1 MNYCWK
7 SLLRIIGFTKRK
19 RDPVPDMFC
28 EIHPVV
34 LYDQNRSNFSGNILL
49 GYDRCLELVTI
60 PALFLFCWDVRLFR
74 KWLCF
79 VLNWIQVGSSVAFF
93 LFMWYLFME
102 SLRFNKY
109 ELLFLV
115 FSPSSG
121 SFIRTHALY
130 VSFYDVAKQQ
140 LLEMALW
147 AAPPLIHTSHQT
159 TTLPFIPP
167 SLPLLSSHSLIL
179 PPSILCP
186 LIWACGNMHTMG
198 QRSEGHTPNQTKHTG
213 ISCFYERRVRWWIL
227 RKNV

>member
-1 MNYCWK
+1 MLPWHVFVRFILYGQK
-7 SLLRIIGFTKRK
+7 SKQRF
-19 RDPVPDMFC
+19 
-28 EIHPVV
+28 
-34 LYDQNRSNFSGNILL
+34 GNILL
-49 GYDRCLELVTI
+49 LYDQYLKRITI

-159 TTLPFIPP
+159 TALPFIPP
-167 SLPLLSSHSLIL
+167 SLPLLSSHSFIL
-179 PPSILCP
+179 SPSILCP
-186 LIWACGNMHTMG
+186 LIWGCAHRGSQGRRTHRTK
-198 QRSEGHTPNQTKHTG
+198 PNWHWHLVLWK
-213 ISCFYERRVRWWIL
+213 
-227 RKNV
+227 